1 MTQQLL
7 LETREAKEEAEWRAK
22 IARAERQA
30 AEAERQAAA
39 AKLQEMLA
47 QESERAVARSEKSI
61 ERSLQSHTSH
71 KELFTQLGAVQAS
84 RGSVCILAA

>member
-39 AKLQEMLA
+39 AKLQEMYA
-47 QESERAVARSEKSI
+47 QESARAIARSEKGT
-61 ERSLQSHTSH
+61 ELTLQMQ
-71 KELFTQLGAVQAS
+71 TQLGAMQAS